1 MTNACC
7 LDGHAAGHVHD
18 GKRREGE
25 KSGDLAETGD
35 KQTAEWMDSWWC
47 STLFTFLFVLF
58 LGVCLSLLPFIC
70 WGGEKTGS
78 PPPTKKKRLF
88 ENKMQWRKL
97 NSITHCVPQL
107 KMNGVKLTPGAC
119 LHFPCRHATDQSR
132 NHSEEERQR
141 WQDGWKCQHVPY
153 THISLNVHQKT
164 PQQHPCCELWVHISL
179 TIFCLL
185 HHHHDHPPAP
195 RGGPNGSGDNAS
207 VGKAKMCEYTFTY
220 VPVYGLWWACG
231 FHHW

>member
-1 MTNACC
+1 MPAALMATLQDMCTMAREGRGKKVGIWQRRGQTNSWMDGQLVMLNTFHIPLCVISRC
-7 LDGHAAGHVHD
+7 LSFPAAIYLFR
-18 GKRREGE
+18 RRENR
-25 KSGDLAETGD
+25 LT
-35 KQTAEWMDSWWC
+35 
-47 STLFTFLFVLF
+47 
-58 LGVCLSLLPFIC
+58 
-70 WGGEKTGS
+70 S
-78 PPPTKKKRLF
+78 PHQKKRLF

-97 NSITHCVPQL
+97 NSITHWVPQL

-179 TIFCLL
+179 TIFCLF
-185 HHHHDHPPAP
+185 HHHHDHPPPPP
-195 RGGPNGSGDNAS
+195 RGA
-207 VGKAKMCEYTFTY
+207 
-220 VPVYGLWWACG
+220 
-231 FHHW
+231 